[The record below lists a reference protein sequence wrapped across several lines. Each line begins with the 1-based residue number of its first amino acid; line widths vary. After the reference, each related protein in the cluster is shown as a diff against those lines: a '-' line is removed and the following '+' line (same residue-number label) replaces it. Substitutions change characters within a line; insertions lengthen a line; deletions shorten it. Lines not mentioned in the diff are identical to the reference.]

1 MPYYGGGS
9 TSGVF
14 YECLYNINIL
24 GGRGISTYQAN
35 STENTSDW
43 YSAIASSGNINV
55 ASSGGTENFLVFNGG
70 TTYNPKKRYG
80 LFPGTYYVNAPSGHP
95 IAILNK
101 GSRIDVSDAITY
113 TGNPLYKT
121 TKTVTGTDNDGTYD
135 FYHGNIAIK
144 VNQYFPD
151 VSYYCS
157 NHGYMGGS
165 GNFVFEASGDAE
177 LSMYGHCQNTHF
189 PHAHVST
196 IRPASH
202 VLGSGDFTTLQ
213 SWEDW
218 ADGEPNP
225 YQLAECYSGGN
236 LGTFNLSGWSSTPT
250 PSGYPKIYAKPSEY
264 HGGQFNR
271 GPLISS
277 TTGTNYCSVPYARV
291 DGLVS
296 TRPFSVNTDLAH
308 HVQIKDCAVVGDDGG
323 FKLMGEGSAV
333 SSSGNAIVNCISVGT
348 SNYSPTINQIGFE
361 IGGKDMIGGKVD
373 VNCIGCT
380 SYNNFYGFS
389 INNTKTPGFN
399 GGGNL
404 IVQNCLSTNS
414 NPLDFSY
421 SLGGDGYLKNYTNA
435 SQDNTSLRTPK
446 EEGTTDDA
454 DFDVAGFRGVTST
467 SLYENPLN
475 NLNADFRLK
484 STAPIIGSGQAF
496 TLEGADYSNKDGLS
510 SHGFSEATFDIE
522 RNSRLTNESIDI
534 GAYEYISHEPSLAMI
549 LYAAGNND
557 PDSVAFL
564 ELYVKGKARND
575 MSLFT
580 VGPLLNTNAF
590 TLYTKVKAIKFKN
603 NALTLFTK
611 VIGREIEIPLFTK
624 GKTASSSN
632 FDLFTINWLPK
643 GYANLFIK
651 GISSD
656 EAPRES
662 ELTLSGASAKGSSTI
677 VASNA
682 DISLF
687 IGPSPDRQIRG
698 TADLV
703 MFGTSPFFPKEW
715 KYLRRLNVDSEG
727 YFPSGFGQLLFNP
740 SERSECN
747 ETSVHYEFNGNSED
761 SVGSLNLTPSSSR
774 PHYTSNAG
782 PFGTTCATFA
792 NSGSFFSSYNEKFD
806 SGTEGITISFW
817 INKTSEQTSFPG
829 INDWKYPEGIITRA
843 KLSYDENAPTGHGV
857 NISQIIGDWGI
868 FANPKTNTGEKDIL
882 FYTHV
887 MDLESDKTIQ
897 NEGLTLDLNEW
908 YFIVYTI
915 DTKNKK
921 TYIRTRKRDD
931 FYGFNSQN
939 IIGQNWQTR
948 TLAEAHPMNSS
959 GQPFY
964 VGYNSSNSRSLG
976 SSYGASWRI
985 DDIKISNIVCSK
997 NAMDQEFVK
1006 SYENYRDLYF
1016 QMSATTLFTLGM
1028 DV

>member
-1 MPYYGGGS
+1 MAYYGGGS

-14 YECLYNINIL
+14 YECLYNLNTL

-43 YSAIASSGNINV
+43 YSSIASSGNINV

-80 LFPGTYYVNAPSGHP
+80 LFEGTYYINVPSSHP
-95 IAILNK
+95 IAILNN
-101 GSRIDVSDAITY
+101 GSSFDARGGISY
-113 TGNPLYKT
+113 AGNPLYKT
-121 TKTVTGTDNDGTYD
+121 SKAVTGTDNDGTYD
-135 FYHGNIAIK
+135 FYHGNVAIT
-144 VNQYFPD
+144 VNNTFQD

-165 GNFVFEASGDAE
+165 GNFIFEASGYADI
-177 LSMYGHCQNTHF
+177 SMHGHCQNTHL
-189 PHAHVST
+189 PHAHVSA

-202 VLGSGDFTTLQ
+202 VLGPGDFTTLQ

-218 ADGEPNP
+218 AGGEPNP

-236 LGTFNLSGWSSTPT
+236 LGTFNLSGWSSTPNA
-250 PSGYPKIYAKPSEY
+250 SAYPKIYAKPSEY

-271 GPLISS
+271 GPVISS
-277 TTGTNYCSVPYARV
+277 TTGANYCSVPYARI

-348 SNYSPTINQIGFE
+348 SNYSPTGNQIGFE
-361 IGGKDMIGGKVD
+361 LGGKDMVGGEVY
-373 VNCIGCT
+373 VNCLGCT

-446 EEGTTDDA
+446 EEGTTSDA
-454 DFDVAGFRGVTST
+454 DFDVAGFRGITST

-484 STAPIIGSGQAF
+484 STASIIGSGQAF
-496 TLEGADYSNKDGLS
+496 AGANEDEEELS
-510 SHGFSEATFDIE
+510 IHGFSEATFDIE
-522 RNSRLTNESIDI
+522 RNSRLTINESIDI
-534 GAYEYISHEPSLAMI
+534 GAYKYVSHKPSLAMI

-557 PDSVAFL
+557 PDSVGFL
-564 ELYVKGKARND
+564 ELYIKGKARND
-575 MSLFT
+575 MGLFT
-580 VGPLLNTNAF
+580 MGPLLNTRAF
-590 TLYTKVKAIKFKN
+590 TLYTKVKDIAFKTKI
-603 NALTLFTK
+603 ATLFTK
-611 VIGREIEIPLFTK
+611 GIQESNIPLFVK
-624 GKTASSSN
+624 GKKASSN
-632 FDLFTINWLPK
+632 NLDLFTINWRPE
-643 GYANLFIK
+643 GYANLFTK
-651 GISSD
+651 GIASD
-656 EAPRES
+656 KILVES
-662 ELTLSGASAKGSSTI
+662 ELTFGGASIKGSSITI
-677 VASNA
+677 ADNA

-687 IGPSPDRQIRG
+687 IGPSPGRQIRG

-715 KYLRRLNVDSEG
+715 RYLRRLNVDSEG

-747 ETSVHYEFNGNSED
+747 ETSVHYELNNNSED
-761 SVGSLNLTPSSSR
+761 SVGSLNLTNGNDR
-774 PHYTSNAG
+774 PNYVYLSG
-782 PFGTTCATFA
+782 PFGTTCAHFA
-792 NSGSFFSSYNEKFD
+792 GSDNYSSYYNEKFD
-806 SGTEGITISFW
+806 SGTEGIAISFW
-817 INKTSEQTSFPG
+817 INKVSEQTSFPG
-829 INDWKYPEGIITRA
+829 INEWKYPEGIITRA
-843 KLSYDENAPTGHGV
+843 KLPYATDLPSGQGV
-857 NISQIIGDWGI
+857 NINEIVGDWGI
-868 FANPKTNTGEKDIL
+868 FANPKTNTSEKDML

-908 YFIVYTI
+908 YFIMYTI

-921 TYIRTRKRDD
+921 TYIRTRKRSD

-948 TLAEAHPMNSS
+948 TLAEAHPTNST

-964 VGYNSSNSRSLG
+964 VGFNSSNSRSLG
-976 SSYGASWRI
+976 QSYGAEWRL

-997 NAMDQEFVK
+997 NAMDQEFAKLYV
-1006 SYENYRDLYF
+1006 NYRDLYS
-1016 QMSATTLFTLGM
+1016 QSSTTTLFIIGM
-1028 DV
+1028 DL